1 MLLYSFVCLC
11 HCVVV
16 TVNAAVS
23 AQDGRLLPGAGAC
36 EMELAHLV
44 SQYADTCPGLE
55 QYAIKR
61 FAAALEAFPKV
72 LADNS
77 GCKATEAL
85 SRLYAA
91 HQEGQKTAGFNVE
104 VSTAYTVYSV
114 LTCYVY

>member
-1 MLLYSFVCLC
+1 
-11 HCVVV
+11 
-16 TVNAAVS
+16 
-23 AQDGRLLPGAGAC
+23 
-36 EMELAHLV
+36 MELAHLV

-77 GCKATEAL
+77 GCKATEVL

-91 HQEGQKTAGFNVE
+91 HQEGKKTAGFNVE
-104 VSTAYTVYSV
+104 VRPARPPSRSYYVHTAWYDVCSAEYDTIMFTECKGLLSKDCQKNV
-114 LTCYVY
+114 

>member
-1 MLLYSFVCLC
+1 M
-11 HCVVV
+11 
-16 TVNAAVS
+16 
-23 AQDGRLLPGAGAC
+23 Q
-36 EMELAHLV
+36 LAHLV

-77 GCKATEAL
+77 GCKATEVL

-91 HQEGQKTAGFNVE
+91 HQEGRETAGFNVE
-104 VSTAYTVYSV
+104 VRGRFGDSGVRVFFWNSV
-114 LTCYVY
+114 GCLFHHDMHGFRAEVVRMW